1 MKKKP
6 IKYAAPKSTS
16 LGQILQEPE
25 IAYEVDTSRFSCQG
39 FADLSSTLGFSQAE
53 WASILHISDRTLQ
66 RYLKEEKAFTGL
78 QAELLHY
85 LRKLTSTGL
94 QLFKDEASFV
104 KWLRAPKS
112 VLGQTLDFQSLQSIT
127 GIRLLQQELGR
138 MAYGVY
144 I

>member
-66 RYLKEEKAFTGL
+66 RYLKED
-78 QAELLHY
+78 
-85 LRKLTSTGL
+85 R
-94 QLFKDEASFV
+94 
-104 KWLRAPKS
+104 RR
-112 VLGQTLDFQSLQSIT
+112 
-127 GIRLLQQELGR
+127 RLLVPPPPPTAVGCRHHRRTPRVVGGR
-138 MAYGVY
+138 QLR
-144 I
+144 